1 MNGIDTDIQIVG
13 NFLAL
18 QAVANQFQY
27 RNFTRRKDVH
37 IIISRQYAA
46 LSGACIDDFWCVL
59 IIMT

>member
-1 MNGIDTDIQIVG
+1 MNSIDTDTQIVG

-18 QAVANQFQY
+18 QAIANQSQY
-27 RNFTRRKDVH
+27 RNFTRRKNVH

-59 IIMT
+59 IVMT